1 MAKENFDSFDDV
13 KIDLE
18 VQIQIDQL
26 ERQIKKASEFA
37 QQSAKRHFVK
47 VGISIGSA
55 IVGPAQRA
63 VNDLKKP
70 LQQMKRETEKT
81 TEGVAKAA
89 QKAAEVMG
97 EKGNK
102 PVDGKVDMPYKALKR
117 EAEETSNLIEKRLSE
132 ATSLSNDGGDLP
144 FDQIAQ
150 KAGAVSKSVN
160 DNLSKAIN
168 LPNIKNAPFEQ
179 VKVEAGRTADT
190 VKGALSE
197 AVNLPDE
204 KRNTISEP
212 KGNLPSDKEANATV
226 PRAPPKGDVGIQ
238 KSEQISGKPQMDSIK
253 VSLQEVREEAFQVG
267 GEIQHGFS
275 GQVESAV
282 GSIGGLLGNLKEKFN
297 TAGQWIKNVLSNAF
311 EGIKSAAQNAFS
323 AISQAAGLE
332 DLKEFMVQAIV
343 QNGQF
348 AASMNQIKGSLAAA
362 FVPIYNAIMPALN
375 ALMTGVATAV
385 KFASGFISGLFG
397 TSYEDSVQSAQGLQ
411 KVQTAAAG
419 TGSAAKKAAKQ
430 MRELASFDEINL
442 LSNSA
447 QEEGGGEGAV
457 SVPAINFD
465 ALDTGMTATAE
476 GLAQKFKDAL
486 GGAFSSIG
494 EYFQVN
500 LLPNIQNAIALIEP
514 GFLRLGQIMGGIW
527 QDITTLAQPFME
539 WFGGDFTVFLQ
550 TRIDTIGLVVSGLFE
565 TFNTVFS
572 SLWNLV
578 LFPFLENF
586 TVTLLPVLTQ
596 AATQMQLTFQT
607 AFTAIKDV
615 FLTLWT
621 EGVEPALSQ
630 VMSIWTDFTTIL
642 KSLWDE
648 YGESTFTKV
657 RDAVD
662 NTKEVFYNAWETYL
676 KPTWDTIME
685 TVDWLWTKHLKP
697 LTERIGEFVMKFI
710 QAALDIYNQFIVPV
724 VKWLQEI
731 LGPVFQR
738 IWGLIS
744 SVVGTVVGFISDLI
758 SALLRQ
764 IGGIV
769 DFVAGV
775 FTGDWER
782 AWNGVKDIF
791 GGIVDGVKSVF
802 KGAINLI
809 IDIINDFTGGLNWIP
824 KTLSKVP
831 GFGWAKDWQIP
842 QIPKFA
848 KGGVVD
854 RPTLALI
861 GEAGEE
867 AVIPLENNR
876 RGIQAI
882 AGQLNENTNVG
893 KDEESL
899 SRAIARGLKQYLGDQ
914 LPIPDLVVK
923 YPDGTIQRLALKA
936 ISDYQRMHGGTLP
949 FAL

>member
-1 MAKENFDSFDDV
+1 MAKESFDDV

-55 IVGPAQRA
+55 IVRPAQQA

-81 TEGVAKAA
+81 AEGVAKAA
-89 QKAAEVMG
+89 GVMG

-102 PVDGKVDMPYKALKR
+102 PVDSKMGMPYEALKR
-117 EAEETSNLIEKRLSE
+117 ETEETSNLIEKRLSE
-132 ATSLSNDGGDLP
+132 ATSLSDDGGDLP

-150 KAGAVSKSVN
+150 KAGAVSKSIN
-160 DNLSKAIN
+160 DNLSKAIS
-168 LPNIKNAPFEQ
+168 LPNAKNAPFEQ
-179 VKVEAGRTADT
+179 VKAEAMRTADT

-204 KRNTISEP
+204 RKNTISEA
-212 KGNLPSDKEANATV
+212 KSNLPSSKEMNITA

-238 KSEQISGKPQMDSIK
+238 KNEQVSGEPQVGSIK

-267 GEIQHGFS
+267 GEIQHGFG

-282 GSIGGLLGNLKEKFN
+282 GSIGGLLDNLKEKFSS
-297 TAGQWIKNVLSNAF
+297 AGQWIKNALSKAF
-311 EGIKSAAQNAFS
+311 EGVKSVALNAFS
-323 AISQAAGLE
+323 AISQAAGLG

-447 QEEGGGEGAV
+447 QEEGGGESAV

-514 GFLRLGQIMGGIW
+514 EFLRLGQIMGGIW

-630 VMSIWTDFTTIL
+630 VMSIWTDFTAIL

-657 RDAVD
+657 RDAID

-848 KGGVVD
+848 KGGIVD

-861 GEAGEE
+861 GEAGDE

-876 RGIQAI
+876 RGIPAI
-882 AGQLNENTNVG
+882 AGQLSENTNVG

-899 SRAIARGLKQYLGDQ
+899 SRAVAKGLKQYLGDQ

-936 ISDYQRMHGGTLP
+936 ISDYQRMHGGALP